1 MIADIL
7 IVALVLFIA
16 SIMLAIHL
24 GRREHGRHADTHPGW
39 DDASIAV
46 LRGNVAGTV
55 TLPAYAQ
62 TVPRTEAAGL
72 PPWGA
77 QSTLPEQRAQV
88 LPPLPPVTISTCRA
102 ADCIA
107 RQSHPT
113 HHHDKWLAKYL
124 ATLPLGRLS
133 ASARQPEPLPGS
145 GIWPTPLPAAVREH
159 LGAETVTGAMR
170 QIFSEVTP

>member
-1 MIADIL
+1 VVQVNTPVLLLGGLVAAVVAIIAAVL
-7 IVALVLFIA
+7 IPGAL
-16 SIMLAIHL
+16 ME
-24 GRREHGRHADTHPGW
+24 RRQRADSRQPRHAAQHVD
-39 DDASIAV
+39 
-46 LRGNVAGTV
+46 
-55 TLPAYAQ
+55 LPAARQ
-62 TVPRTEAAGL
+62 VIERKPVASR
-72 PPWGA
+72 PPWPV
-77 QSTLPEQRAQV
+77 PEPEPQARV

-170 QIFSEVTP
+170 QIFPDEVTADA